1 MSAVAEKELIDLVVG
16 WVKENGLKGSNHT
29 EISENT
35 NLLESGLLDSF
46 AFVDLVLFIENYT
59 RKKLDLIDVDPTRIL
74 IVKSSIFT
82 PVRIALRDAGLWA
95 RVLNTGPVPFPSHGN
110 QQTYRS
116 LLRRAL
122 RRAHLP

>member
-1 MSAVAEKELIDLVVG
+1 MNAVAEKELIDLVVG

-59 RKKLDLIDVDPTRIL
+59 RKKLDLIDVDPEEYTV
-74 IVKSSIFT
+74 VKSLCHL
-82 PVRIALRDAGLWA
+82 ALQNG
-95 RVLNTGPVPFPSHGN
+95 H
-110 QQTYRS
+110 
-116 LLRRAL
+116 
-122 RRAHLP
+122 